1 MSEHGHGA
9 GGGSL
14 PTKSESAF
22 GTVSRSV
29 WIFIAIA
36 LVIIMW
42 QGYNVVSSSFEQ
54 HVWPSSDATKVTL
67 PAPKL

>member
-9 GGGSL
+9 GGDGL
-14 PTKSESAF
+14 PAKSESAF

-29 WIFIAIA
+29 WIFIGIC
-36 LVIIMW
+36 LVVIMW

-54 HVWPSSDATKVTL
+54 HVWPSSDATKVTR
-67 PAPKL
+67 